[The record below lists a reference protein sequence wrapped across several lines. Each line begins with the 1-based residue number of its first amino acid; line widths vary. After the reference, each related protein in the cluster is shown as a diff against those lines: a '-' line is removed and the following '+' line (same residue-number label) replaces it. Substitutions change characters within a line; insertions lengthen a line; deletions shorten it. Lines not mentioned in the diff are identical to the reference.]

1 MILNN
6 GPLPYEGKAG
16 DPGTLNSG
24 GQGGVSYPYEGAN
37 AGPGGDGG
45 DFNDAA
51 ESGTKGTQGRPGVGY
66 DPPGNEG
73 GAGTDGKAIY
83 YSSSSVQS
91 GSTFS
96 GNTIGGRNG
105 GDTTGFF
112 T

>member
-1 MILNN
+1 MS
-6 GPLPYEGKAG
+6 A
-16 DPGTLNSG
+16 G
-24 GQGGVSYPYEGAN
+24 GQGGATYPEGGAN

-45 DFNDAA
+45 DFNDAPT
-51 ESGTKGTQGRPGVGY
+51 SGTKGTQDRPGVGY
-66 DPPGNEG
+66 DPPGNAG

-83 YSSSSVQS
+83 YSSSSVQTAS
-91 GSTFS
+91 SFS